1 MFKFYIFLYKAF
13 FYKIWQRLNFL
24 PDINHISGTRLAS
37 LNISE
42 LLDWKVQSN
51 LTVPISDYRWC
62 PLPDRT
68 HKKKNICFFKKKN
81 NVMKSIIRFL
91 LHTIFFFMWRWKWNT
106 SNLIMQNWLRKYL
119 SAFKKRYKNL
129 YFVCCNFFSSTKQF
143 YTSRKLVRNV
153 GRVGVEL
160 NPTRRD
166 WTHFKCFWYAYKW
179 FFSYIFLSSSNLIH
193 CCRL

>member
-1 MFKFYIFLYKAF
+1 MMSITWPHTQEKEYLFFQEKKQCHEKYNQIFATYYI
-13 FYKIWQRLNFL
+13 
-24 PDINHISGTRLAS
+24 
-37 LNISE
+37 
-42 LLDWKVQSN
+42 
-51 LTVPISDYRWC
+51 
-62 PLPDRT
+62 
-68 HKKKNICFFKKKN
+68 
-81 NVMKSIIRFL
+81 
-91 LHTIFFFMWRWKWNT
+91 FFMWRWKWNT

-179 FFSYIFLSSSNLIH
+179 FFSYIFLSLSNLIH